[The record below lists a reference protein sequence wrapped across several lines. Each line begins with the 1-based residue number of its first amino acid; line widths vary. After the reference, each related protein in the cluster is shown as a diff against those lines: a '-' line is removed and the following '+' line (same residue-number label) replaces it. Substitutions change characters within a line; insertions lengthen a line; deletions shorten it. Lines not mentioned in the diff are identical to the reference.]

1 VTVAA
6 PDNPVPGDSITV
18 DLEARDAGFQLV
30 ADATVEAT
38 LTAPGREPSPLALR
52 PAGTGHHAA
61 TVAIDAPGLY
71 RLRAEARRGPT
82 LLGVADRWF
91 YAGGADPE
99 YADPRLNEAFLRRLA
114 RQTGGQYA
122 PADELGRVLSA
133 LSSNAPQSLE
143 PERRDLWHE
152 PWAFALV
159 LLVLSAEWVMRRMV
173 GMR

>member
-1 VTVAA
+1 MRKQEQV
-6 PDNPVPGDSITV
+6 
-18 DLEARDAGFQLV
+18 
-30 ADATVEAT
+30 
-38 LTAPGREPSPLALR
+38 
-52 PAGTGHHAA
+52 
-61 TVAIDAPGLY
+61 